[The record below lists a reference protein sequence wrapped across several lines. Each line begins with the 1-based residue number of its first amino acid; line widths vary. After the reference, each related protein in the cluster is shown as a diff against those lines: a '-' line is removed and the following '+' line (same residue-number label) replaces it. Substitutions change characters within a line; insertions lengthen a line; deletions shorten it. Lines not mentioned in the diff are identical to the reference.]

1 MKKGKK
7 EGEMKELGRD
17 RKRGNRRRRKG
28 NVKEKFR
35 RDREG
40 GYRRE
45 VHTVGDLAAMSDDAV
60 DEAKRSAPRLKLHLR
75 KVARAAIEP
84 E

>member
-17 RKRGNRRRRKG
+17 RKRGNRRRRKEKI
-28 NVKEKFR
+28 KEKFR

-45 VHTVGDLAAMSDDAV
+45 IKGKKGRVG
-60 DEAKRSAPRLKLHLR
+60 
-75 KVARAAIEP
+75 
-84 E
+84 

>member
-1 MKKGKK
+1 MKKGEK

-17 RKRGNRRRRKG
+17 RKRGNRRRRKE
-28 NVKEKFR
+28 KIEKFR

-45 VHTVGDLAAMSDDAV
+45 IKGKKGRVG
-60 DEAKRSAPRLKLHLR
+60 
-75 KVARAAIEP
+75 
-84 E
+84 

>member
-7 EGEMKELGRD
+7 EEEMKELGRD

-28 NVKEKFR
+28 NIKEKFR

-45 VHTVGDLAAMSDDAV
+45 IKGKKGRVG
-60 DEAKRSAPRLKLHLR
+60 
-75 KVARAAIEP
+75 
-84 E
+84 

>member
-17 RKRGNRRRRKG
+17 RKRGHRRRRKG
-28 NVKEKFR
+28 EIKEKLR

-45 VHTVGDLAAMSDDAV
+45 IKGEIKEEVGRDR
-60 DEAKRSAPRLKLHLR
+60 ERC
-75 KVARAAIEP
+75 
-84 E
+84 